1 MKREAKARREM
12 DDQFDPSWL
21 PPRDAAF
28 LQKVEAN
35 DPGAVPWVLVRL
47 LEKLGTERYVT
58 ARADARI
65 PEQLD
70 FDASSIHEC
79 KEAAAALWA
88 IIASEHGE
96 GEALRI
102 FRELGRGPTKRE
114 GTADRNETLLYIYD
128 LPPPLGGSV
137 ERLARQLAA
146 ANKYAAKQRF
156 PKAEWFA
163 NGNQTAAPITRQINR
178 LLESR
183 RKTAEVTSFGRSSR

>member
-1 MKREAKARREM
+1 M

-21 PPRDAAF
+21 PPQDAAF
-28 LQKVEAN
+28 LQEVEAN
-35 DPGAVPWVLVRL
+35 DPAAVPWVLVRL

-58 ARADARI
+58 ARAGERTPKDGE
-65 PEQLD
+65 EQKIEAYPRDLSQFD

-79 KEAAAALWA
+79 EEAAAALWV

-114 GTADRNETLLYIYD
+114 EIADRNQTLLYIYD
-128 LPPPLGGSV
+128 LPPPLGGNIK
-137 ERLARQLAA
+137 RLARQMAA

-156 PKAEWFA
+156 PKAERYA
-163 NGNQTAAPITRQINR
+163 NGNQNAVVITRQINR

-183 RKTAEVTSFGRSSR
+183 RKMRK